1 VGREVMRFS
10 GFPPPLWASNVLY
23 FGDVALRL
31 RLLSISLRSATAAAD
46 CVEQDVFAT
55 EKRICHDDHNS
66 LSLSY
71 GFLLAALAFKST
83 LLGPDY
89 SDRLFLTVQAQ
100 SASGFILFLLALR
113 KSPVRVLLASS
124 ALTISL
130 AWFLIWAINT
140 TF

>member
-1 VGREVMRFS
+1 VVSHRRFGLPTFYTS
-10 GFPPPLWASNVLY
+10 AMWLFVCVYYLSLFGPL
-23 FGDVALRL
+23 
-31 RLLSISLRSATAAAD
+31 LLLPIVWSKMFSLQKSA
-46 CVEQDVFAT
+46 FAMT
-55 EKRICHDDHNS
+55 ITTL

-140 TF
+140 TV

>member
-1 VGREVMRFS
+1 MWLFVCVYYLSLFGPLLLLPIVWSKMFS
-10 GFPPPLWASNVLY
+10 LQK
-23 FGDVALRL
+23 
-31 RLLSISLRSATAAAD
+31 SA
-46 CVEQDVFAT
+46 FAMT
-55 EKRICHDDHNS
+55 ITTL

-140 TF
+140 TV